1 MRTLGS
7 IASVTRLALFLT
19 LFLAS
24 FALGSQAPNP
34 QISKL
39 AGAVKDPSGAGMP
52 AVEVAVIRDGK
63 VLKAIKTNDL
73 GIFSFDLPLGQYQL
87 GVSAPDFTP
96 WAQAIRVIPN
106 MPALTITLSLQGI
119 TTTVDIVGNS
129 KEIIIDAAQ
138 SLDAITLTPED
149 FQDLPD
155 DEEDLL
161 AYLQAL
167 AGGEGNAQIII
178 DGLEGGRLP
187 RRDQI
192 AQIVIEPN
200 SFNATDTGPRIT
212 IVTKEPGP
220 RGPWNGNVNFSYR
233 NSALNARNPHSENK
247 PINRRLTVGTRYS
260 GPVIKGRLGMD
271 INLSKEQYEN
281 GSNAIRAIT
290 PGGPVDKTFFN
301 PSTYDTLG
309 ISNNWYFSQ
318 THTLNYN
325 FNLNRETNQNQ
336 GIGNFTLEDRAF
348 DSSSRNWNFQIADNK
363 TISPKLNNTL
373 QFRVNQNTSRARPHT
388 HAIAINVLDAFNSG
402 GAQNRSDGRNTNFNI
417 NDRLGWSP
425 HPKLNF
431 QFSLN
436 LNHQST
442 YNRTENN
449 YLGTFTFSSLE
460 DYEAGRALTFTQT
473 SGNPVASFGQSDA
486 NVAVNMTYRISPTM
500 SYSVGAQYAIQTHL
514 KDYNNI
520 SPTMQYQVQLKK
532 RHTISVGARLTYP
545 NVAFGISQYE
555 QLIRGDGTTR
565 QFNTIISDPSYPDPF
580 AEGMAGTTTGDGAS
594 LQKRDPNL
602 VAPYT
607 INTQIAF
614 IEQFPKNW
622 RVQTVFSLNRS
633 VHQIRNR
640 NVNAPYPGTALD
652 PLLTPEEVNLL
663 RPFYP
668 YVGRINR
675 FESIGNA
682 FARSLTFQV
691 QIPSKKFLATQFS
704 GNFQTGFNW
713 QEDDAQWQNPYDVRS
728 DWARN
733 DQRFRFQGTFSVR
746 PPKVGTLN
754 FNFNSNTGRVYSV
767 TTGKD
772 DNLDQSFA
780 DRPLGTGRNSLM
792 GPGQYTVNLNWN
804 SPAINIRK
812 KKAPAAVT
820 PPTGAAGA
828 PAPVLSAQDQL
839 IQSALQAGISLATI
853 QQLIIAQPNLI
864 GAPGAAPVSPQAPPS
879 LLHPR
884 MTFRVQVQ
892 NLLNNTRVNGYSG
905 VITSPLYGMATSFG
919 AGRTIT
925 FGVNTQF

>member
-1 MRTLGS
+1 MRTFRSNAGLS
-7 IASVTRLALFLT
+7 LFLILALSSLV
-19 LFLAS
+19 
-24 FALGSQAPNP
+24 LGSQAPVP
-34 QISKL
+34 QTSRV
-39 AGAVKDPSGAGMP
+39 AGAVRDPSGAAMP
-52 AVEVAVIRDGK
+52 SVDVAVIRDRL
-63 VLKAIKTNDL
+63 VLRAVKTNDL
-73 GIFSFDLPLGQYQL
+73 GQFSFDLPIGQYQL
-87 GVSAPDFTP
+87 GVSAPDFKP
-96 WAQAIRVIPN
+96 WAQAIRVVPS
-106 MPALTITLSLQGI
+106 MPALAITLSLEGI

-129 KEIIIDAAQ
+129 NEIIIDAAQ
-138 SLDAITLTPED
+138 SLDATTLTPAD

-200 SFNATDTGPRIT
+200 SFNATGTGPRIT
-212 IVTKEPGP
+212 IVTREPGP
-220 RGPWNGNVNFSYR
+220 RGPWTGNVNVSYR

-260 GPVIKGRLGMD
+260 GPVIKGLLGMD
-271 INLSKEQYEN
+271 INLSKDQYEN

-290 PGGPVDKTFFN
+290 PYGPVDKTFFN

-325 FNLNRETNQNQ
+325 FNLNREINQNQ
-336 GIGNFTLEDRAF
+336 GIGNFTLEDRAY
-348 DSSSRNWNFQIADNK
+348 DSNSHNWNFQIADNK

-373 QFRVNQNTSRARPHT
+373 QFRMNRSTSRARPRT

-402 GAQNRSDGRNTNFNI
+402 GAQNRSDARNTNFNI
-417 NDRLGWSP
+417 SDRLGWAP
-425 HPKLNF
+425 NPKLNF
-431 QFSLN
+431 QFSIN
-436 LNHQST
+436 LNHQDT
-442 YNRTENN
+442 YNKVENN

-473 SGNPVASFGQSDA
+473 SGNPIASFAQSDA

-500 SYSVGAQYAIQTHL
+500 SYSAGAQYAIQTHL

-520 SPTMQYQVQLKK
+520 SPTMQFQVQLQK
-532 RHTISVGARLTYP
+532 RHTISVGARLTHP
-545 NVAFGISQYE
+545 NVGFPIFQYE

-565 QFNTIISDPSYPDPF
+565 QFNTIISNPPYPDPF
-580 AEGMAGTTTGDGAS
+580 ADGTTGTTTGEGGS

-602 VAPYT
+602 EAPYT
-607 INTQIAF
+607 INTQISF
-614 IEQFPKNW
+614 IEQFPKGW
-622 RVQTVFSLNRS
+622 RVQTVFSLNRT
-633 VHQIRNR
+633 VHQLRNR

-652 PLLTPEEVNLL
+652 PSLTPDEVDLL

-675 FESIGNA
+675 FESIGNS
-682 FARSLTFQV
+682 FGRSLTFQV
-691 QIPSKKFLATQFS
+691 QIPSKKILATQFS
-704 GNFQTGFNW
+704 GSFQTGFNW

-746 PPKVGTLN
+746 PPRVGTLN
-754 FNFNSNTGRVYSV
+754 FNFNTNTGRAYSI

-780 DRPLGTGRNSLM
+780 DRPFGTERNSLV
-792 GPGQYTVNLNWN
+792 GPGQYTVNLNWS

-812 KKAPAAVT
+812 KAQPAVT

-828 PAPVLSAQDQL
+828 PAPALSPQDQL
-839 IQSALQAGISLATI
+839 IQSALQAGIPLATI

-864 GAPGAAPVSPQAPPS
+864 GAPGAVAPTAPQAPPS

-884 MTFRVQVQ
+884 VTFRVQVQ

-905 VITSPLYGMATSFG
+905 VITSPLFGTATSFG
-919 AGRTIT
+919 PGRTIT

>member
-1 MRTLGS
+1 MRSNAAFAG
-7 IASVTRLALFLT
+7 LALFLT
-19 LFLAS
+19 LLLSS
-24 FALGSQAPNP
+24 FVQGSQAPIP
-34 QISKL
+34 QTSRL
-39 AGAVKDPSGAGMP
+39 AGAVKDPSDAAMP
-52 AVEVAVIRDGK
+52 SVDVLLIRDGK
-63 VLKAIKTNDL
+63 VLKTIKTNDL
-73 GIFSFDLPLGQYQL
+73 GLFSFDVPVGQYQL
-87 GVSAPDFTP
+87 GVSAPDFKP

-106 MPALTITLSLQGI
+106 MPALTITLSLEGI

-129 KEIIIDAAQ
+129 NQIIIDAAQ
-138 SLDAITLTPED
+138 SLDATILTPAD

-167 AGGEGNAQIII
+167 AGGQGNAQIII
-178 DGLEGGRLP
+178 DGFEGGRLP

-200 SFNATDTGPRIT
+200 SFNATGTGPRIT
-212 IVTKEPGP
+212 IVTREPGP
-220 RGPWNGNVNFSYR
+220 RGPWNGNVNVSYR
-233 NSALNARNPHSENK
+233 NSALNAANPHSKNK
-247 PINRRLTVGTRYS
+247 PANRRLTVGTRYS

-271 INLSKEQYEN
+271 INLSKEQFEN

-290 PGGPVDKTFFN
+290 PYGPVDRSFFN
-301 PSTYDTLG
+301 PSTYDSVG
-309 ISNNWYFSQ
+309 FSNNWYFSQ

-325 FNLNRETNQNQ
+325 FNLNRQINQNQ

-348 DSSSRNWNFQIADNK
+348 DSTSHNWNFQIGDNK

-373 QFRVNQNTSRARPHT
+373 NFRMNRSTSRTRART
-388 HAIAINVLDAFNSG
+388 HAVAINVLDAFNSG
-402 GAQNRSDGRNTNFNI
+402 GAQNRSDARNTNFYI
-417 NDRLGWSP
+417 TDRLGWAP
-425 HPKLNF
+425 NPKLNF
-431 QFSLN
+431 QFSIN
-436 LNHQST
+436 LNHQSI
-442 YNRTENN
+442 YNRAENN

-486 NVAVNMTYRISPTM
+486 NIAVNMTYRISPTM
-500 SYSVGAQYAIQTHL
+500 SYSAGAQYAIQTHL

-545 NVAFGISQYE
+545 NVAFPISQYE

-565 QFNTIISDPSYPDPF
+565 QFNTIISNPPYPDPF
-580 AEGMAGTTTGDGAS
+580 AEGTTGTTTGEGVS

-607 INTQIAF
+607 FNTQIAF
-614 IEQFPKNW
+614 IEQLPKNW
-622 RVQTVFSLNRS
+622 RIQTAFQLNRS
-633 VHQIRNR
+633 VHQLRNR

-652 PLLTPEEVNLL
+652 PSLTPDEVNLL

-682 FARSLTFQV
+682 FGKSLTFQV
-691 QIPSKKFLATQFS
+691 QIPSKKILATQFS
-704 GNFQTGFNW
+704 GNFQTGFSW

-754 FNFNSNTGRVYSV
+754 FNFNTTTGRTYSI

-772 DNLDQSFA
+772 DNLDQVFA
-780 DRPLGTGRNSLM
+780 DRPFGTERNSLI
-792 GPGQYTVNLNWN
+792 GPGQYTVDFNWS

-812 KKAPAAVT
+812 KEQPAVT

-828 PAPVLSAQDQL
+828 PTSALSAQDQL
-839 IQSALQAGISLATI
+839 IQSALQAGIPLATI
-853 QQLIIAQPNLI
+853 QQLIMAQPNLI
-864 GAPGAAPVSPQAPPS
+864 AAPGAAAPTSPQAPPS
-879 LLHPR
+879 LLRPR
-884 MTFRVQVQ
+884 LTFRVQVQ
-892 NLLNNTRVNGYSG
+892 NLLNNTRVNAYSG
-905 VITSPLYGMATSFG
+905 VITSPLYGTATSFG
-919 AGRTIT
+919 PGRSIT
-925 FGVNTQF
+925 FGMNTQF